1 MSILHL
7 KKHSSLLSYKEKKKW
22 RSKKKKKEP
31 PTMDR
36 GIRGKTEKKH
46 FATKAPLV
54 GIRTSISER
63 RGGRE
68 GEEERSPHPPL
79 KKKKTVI

>member
-7 KKHSSLLSYKEKKKW
+7 KKHSSLLSYKQKKKW

-63 RGGRE
+63 GGRE

-79 KKKKTVI
+79 KKQKTVI

>member
-1 MSILHL
+1 
-7 KKHSSLLSYKEKKKW
+7 
-22 RSKKKKKEP
+22 
-31 PTMDR
+31 MDR

-63 RGGRE
+63 RGGGKVKKRE
-68 GEEERSPHPPL
+68 VPILPL
-79 KKKKTVI
+79 KKKKRSFDCGCQQ

>member
-1 MSILHL
+1 
-7 KKHSSLLSYKEKKKW
+7 
-22 RSKKKKKEP
+22 
-31 PTMDR
+31 MDR

-63 RGGRE
+63 GGRE

>member
-1 MSILHL
+1 
-7 KKHSSLLSYKEKKKW
+7 
-22 RSKKKKKEP
+22 
-31 PTMDR
+31 MDR

-63 RGGRE
+63 RGGGKVKKRE
-68 GEEERSPHPPL
+68 VPILPL